1 MKKLLLVFVGVL
13 CLLSACQKG
22 PNPKESLV
30 AAGNALHNC
39 DADNIEKYID
49 LTDLISNI
57 IDYIATKDIAGV
69 EKEQLMELSAAKM
82 IIVPLAKQYILS
94 GIRTLNKSEEY
105 KGYMDLIKVKKYDIL
120 SNKDGIATAK
130 IALDLEEAKKY
141 ADEKGL
147 INEDIRPFM
156 DIKIPDLVLKM
167 KLDGDH
173 WKIVDITNLDEI
185 TSVYEQVYKQYEA
198 KQKEEESMREPL
210 MMMGT
215 ISAAQQRHYLAKDA
229 FTNNFENLDLDFQD
243 RSGNMAK
250 GSSFTTENGT
260 TYTIYEEKVTARVS
274 KPKEFYLERYYMD
287 GKTNC
292 RDNDN
297 GMCKKLGL

>member
-1 MKKLLLVFVGVL
+1 MKKLLVVFVGVL
-13 CLLSACQKG
+13 CLLTACQKG

-30 AAGNALHNC
+30 AAGNALQSC

-57 IDYIATKDIAGV
+57 IDYVATKEISGV
-69 EKEQLMELSAAKM
+69 EKEQIMELSAAKM

-105 KGYMDLIKVKKYDIL
+105 KGYMDLVKVKKYEIL
-120 SNKDGIATAK
+120 SNKDGVATAK
-130 IALDLEEAKKY
+130 VTLDFEEAKKY

-185 TSVYEQVYKQYEA
+185 VSVYEKVYKQYEA
-198 KQKEEESMREPL
+198 KQKEEESIREPL
-210 MMMGT
+210 SLMGT
-215 ISAAQQRHYLAKDA
+215 ISGAEQRYYLAHDV
-229 FTNNFENLDLDFQD
+229 FTNEFDKLDLDFTNAD
-243 RSGNMAK
+243 GTSAK
-250 GSSFTTENGT
+250 GSSLKTSSA
-260 TYTIYEEKVTARVS
+260 TYTIHEEKVTARVS